1 LIRSLSFFGVLV
13 FGRLLSL
20 AGAPLALSPWTP
32 VAYLWQDVGA
42 ALGLALLDYIGRTN
56 WIGWSTYGLAVAYTA
71 INVGI
76 VRVLYTPLTLPMI
89 RAAGG
94 PLADSIRYYLTLK
107 NVSAMAATIAA
118 GILLPVVVRKKIG
131 LAHGAT
137 NYLLV
142 GAFLF
147 AATGPYATSK
157 IDTAGRYRNSFGAL
171 WPVHVARASN
181 IPQNQKWRTSPFV
194 ATVNSRKDLH
204 EYRGLAAGRNV
215 VLILLESTASRYWPV
230 TPPAVDPMPN
240 LTAFSAE
247 GIAFQN
253 AYAVYPES
261 IKGLLTVL
269 CSKYPGFN
277 VPPDTY
283 SAIPCASLP
292 QQLENAGYRTALF
305 HSGRFMY
312 LGMQAVIE
320 RRGFEIL
327 EDAGTIGGNV
337 HSSFGVDDL
346 STVHRVL
353 SWIDSLK
360 RSERFFVTY
369 LPVAGHHP
377 YATPEEGPFTST
389 VGNEELTRYFNA
401 LHYGDRAL
409 GVLLDGLRARNL
421 DTNTL
426 FVIFGDHGEAFGQ
439 HGGNFG
445 HTLFVYDENVHVP
458 YLVVAPGLIRERI
471 RVRDSMSLIDTEP
484 SILDLLGLPIPAGL
498 QGTSMLDPAP
508 RMSLF
513 FTDYS
518 LGWLGLSD
526 DCRKYLLQINAARSL
541 LYDLCM
547 DPNETIDLSS
557 RQPERASAYRSLLE
571 RWITSVQ

>member
-1 LIRSLSFFGVLV
+1 MLV
-13 FGRLLSL
+13 IGRLLSL
-20 AGAPLALSPWTP
+20 TGAPLPVSPWTP
-32 VAYLWQDVGA
+32 VAYLWQDVVT
-42 ALGLALLDYIGRTN
+42 ALGLALLDYIGRNN
-56 WIGWSTYGLAVAYTA
+56 WIGWSAYGLAVGYTA

-76 VRVLYTPLTLPMI
+76 VRVLYTPLTIPMI
-89 RAAGG
+89 RATGG
-94 PLADSIRYYLTLK
+94 PLADSIRYYLTFK
-107 NVSAMAATIAA
+107 NVGAIAATIAA
-118 GILLPVVVRKKIG
+118 GILLPVVATKKIG
-131 LAHGAT
+131 LLHGAT
-137 NYLLV
+137 KYLLV
-142 GAFLF
+142 GSFLI

-157 IDTAGRYRNSFGAL
+157 IDTAGRYRNAFGAL
-171 WPVHVARASN
+171 WPVRVARASN
-181 IPQNQKWRTSPFV
+181 NPQNQKWRTSPFV
-194 ATVNSRKDLH
+194 ATVNSRKDLQ
-204 EYRGLAAGRNV
+204 EYRGSAAGRNV
-215 VLILLESTASRYWPV
+215 VLILLESTAARYWPV

-240 LTAFSAE
+240 LTAFAAE
-247 GIAFQN
+247 GITFQN

-269 CSKYPGFN
+269 CSKYPALN
-277 VPPDTY
+277 VLPDAY

-292 QQLENAGYRTALF
+292 QQLANAGYRTALF

-312 LGMQAVIE
+312 LGMPAVIE
-320 RRGFEIL
+320 RRGFEVL
-327 EDAGTIGGNV
+327 EDAGAIGGNV

-360 RSERFFVTY
+360 RGERFFVTY

-377 YATPEEGPFTST
+377 YATPEAGPFTAT
-389 VGNEELTRYFNA
+389 AGNEELARYLNA
-401 LHYGDRAL
+401 LHFGDRAL

-421 DTNTL
+421 DRNTL
-426 FVIFGDHGEAFGQ
+426 YVIFGDHGEAFGQ
-439 HGGNFG
+439 HDGNFG
-445 HTLFVYDENVHVP
+445 HTLFIYDENVHVP
-458 YLVVAPGLIRERI
+458 YLVVAPGLIREQI
-471 RVRDSMSLIDTEP
+471 RVREGMSLIDTEP

-518 LGWLGLSD
+518 LSWLGLYD
-526 DCRKYLLQINAARSL
+526 DCRKYLFQINAARSL
-541 LYDLCM
+541 LYDLCV